1 MTFKRPALSAMILAF
16 AAVLAA
22 FGTQAQVPARAVDCG
37 SNSGTS
43 GEVVRVVDG
52 RSFVLADGRE
62 VRLAAIETLLPVPG
76 DEDEARVAA
85 AFAAKA
91 ALEALV
97 LHRGVDLRVLRGSPD
112 RYGRLFAYAS
122 IQSLAGETLV
132 QHELVTTGQALV
144 WAPSWRSPV
153 ALTCVMPSGTRA
165 GVGLACGAIRI
176 ISSNG
181 RLTPSIFLP
190 NKGDSRWSQA
200 W

>member
-1 MTFKRPALSAMILAF
+1 MNFKRPALSAMILAF

-91 ALEALV
+91 ALEAL
-97 LHRGVDLRVLRGSPD
+97 LLDHDINLS
-112 RYGRLFAYAS
+112 
-122 IQSLAGETLV
+122 
-132 QHELVTTGQALV
+132 VT
-144 WAPSWRSPV
+144 
-153 ALTCVMPSGTRA
+153 
-165 GVGLACGAIRI
+165 GA
-176 ISSNG
+176 
-181 RLTPSIFLP
+181 
-190 NKGDSRWSQA
+190 
-200 W
+200 